1 MSSYNMRGGIE
12 ELLIGYNRA
21 TSLYAGR
28 LPAVTEVLDSSTLD
42 LRKPTFDFWSG
53 RLPMLTR

>member
-1 MSSYNMRGGIE
+1 MDSHPTLYVMD
-12 ELLIGYNRA
+12 LLTGYERA

-42 LRKPTFDFWSG
+42 LR
-53 RLPMLTR
+53 

>member
-1 MSSYNMRGGIE
+1 MFRSS
-12 ELLIGYNRA
+12 LLTGYDRA

-42 LRKPTFDFWSG
+42 LRKSALQLEVSEPYF
-53 RLPMLTR
+53 